1 MAQPIVW
8 DGALLRRPRLPQ
20 EKLGCLTTL
29 RPGATIPELHV
40 GVAAMRVRALLLSV
54 LLVSSFAVADEHQ
67 HSVGMGKVGSVAFP
81 VSCSPA
87 AQQAFPHAVA
97 LLHSFAYEEALGE
110 FTAIAKL
117 DPQCAMAY
125 WGQAMTY
132 WRPLWYLPDAKALQA
147 GSEAIAKAVA
157 LPAKTEREQG
167 FLAALNDFYT
177 DTATR
182 DHRTRAMAYRARME
196 KLFAR
201 FPQDNEVGAFY
212 ALALLG
218 TASPTDKTYTDQ
230 RKAAAILEKIFTAQP
245 DHPGAAHYIIHSFDN
260 PELAPEAVKAAR
272 AYAGIAPAVPHALHM
287 PSHIFTRLG
296 LWDDSIRSN
305 TDAKN
310 AAHDSAVRQHLS
322 MAPAEEL
329 HAMDYLAYAYL
340 QQGRDAEAETV
351 LKQLLATKQAQPAP
365 QSFYA
370 QAVIPARLTVER
382 GQWSAAAELPE
393 VTASPETKAITHW
406 ARALGAAHTG
416 KLEEARAEIA
426 TLQEIRDA
434 IKGKPGYDWSAQVE
448 VQRREAA
455 AWLAHVTGDDE
466 QAVSLMRS
474 AVQLEETTE
483 KHPVTPGPVLPARDL
498 LADLLVATKQPDLAL
513 QEYQASLKMAPHR
526 LHALH
531 GAARAAELAGKPDV
545 ARKYYAELLA
555 NCPLADGRDEV
566 RQARIFLAQK

>member
-40 GVAAMRVRALLLSV
+40 GVAVMRVRALLLSV

-110 FTAIAKL
+110 FTAIAKQ
-117 DPQCAMAY
+117 DSQCPMAY

-157 LPAKTEREQG
+157 LPATTAREQG
-167 FLAALNDFYT
+167 FIAALSDFYT
-177 DTATR
+177 GAAER
-182 DHRTRAMAYRARME
+182 DHKTRAMAYRSRME
-196 KLFAR
+196 KLSAQ
-201 FPQDNEVGAFY
+201 FPQDQEIGAFY
-212 ALALLG
+212 ALSLLG
-218 TASPTDKTYTDQ
+218 TASPTDKSYADQ

-245 DHPGAAHYIIHSFDN
+245 DHPGAAHYIIHSFDS
-260 PELAPEAVKAAR
+260 PELAPEALKAAR
-272 AYAGIAPAVPHALHM
+272 AYANIAPAVPHALHM

-310 AAHDSAVRQHLS
+310 AARDFAIRTQMPTSWDQ
-322 MAPAEEL
+322 EL
-329 HAMDYLAYAYL
+329 HAMDYLTYAYL
-340 QQGRDAEAETV
+340 QQGRDKEAERILNEVTTM
-351 LKQLLATKQAQPAP
+351 KAQATST
-365 QSFYA
+365 SFYA
-370 QAVIPARLTVER
+370 EAAIPARVAVER
-382 GQWSAAAELPE
+382 GQWVQAAQLQE
-393 VTASPETKAITHW
+393 VSASPETKAITHW
-406 ARALGAAHTG
+406 ARALGWAHTG
-416 KLEEARAEIA
+416 NIEEARAEVA
-426 TLQEIRDA
+426 KLAEIRDA
-434 IKGKPGYDWSAQVE
+434 IKGKPGYDWSTQVE

-498 LADLLVATKQPDLAL
+498 LADLLVVTKQPGVAL

-566 RQARIFLAQK
+566 KQARTFLAQK